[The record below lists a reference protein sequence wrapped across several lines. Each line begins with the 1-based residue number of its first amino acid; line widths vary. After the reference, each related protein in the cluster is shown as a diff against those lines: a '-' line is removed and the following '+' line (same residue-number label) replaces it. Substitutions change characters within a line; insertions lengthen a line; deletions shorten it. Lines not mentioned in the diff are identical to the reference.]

1 MYNVVLI
8 NWFHNKKSLTI
19 FELDGVSFG
28 LLEFLDFGIEESSVT
43 CTSSSSSPCSC
54 APSPTEKRHT
64 SVIELPLLLGDLLSI
79 MHSYGFCF
87 EAQKTIFNLS
97 WSVLPESNA
106 NDNLKTL
113 RTFARNFLNIDFFL
127 KMLPLKDDELVM
139 SETQK
144 RWGVTNFVLE
154 RACPEEHLNLSES
167 GFVSEEGNSPKI
179 LQLQL
184 WREMFCAKY
193 DLNGPM
199 KRFYSTGQVPQRTR
213 SHLTTTISSALH
225 LRSGRIRCLAD
236 RNRAFFLLPT
246 LIFCSF
252 VNNVEII
259 VNKIC
264 FWKEK

>member
-1 MYNVVLI
+1 MYNEVLI

-28 LLEFLDFGIEESSVT
+28 LLEFLDFGVEESSVT

-113 RTFARNFLNIDFFL
+113 RTLARNFPNIDFFL
-127 KMLPLKDDELVM
+127 KMLPLKDVRNA
-139 SETQK
+139 K
-144 RWGVTNFVLE
+144 KWGVTNFVLE

-167 GFVSEEGNSPKI
+167 GFVSEEGHSPKI
-179 LQLQL
+179 LQLEL
-184 WREMFCAKY
+184 WREISSAKY

-199 KRFYSTGQVPQRTR
+199 KRF
-213 SHLTTTISSALH
+213 
-225 LRSGRIRCLAD
+225 
-236 RNRAFFLLPT
+236 
-246 LIFCSF
+246 
-252 VNNVEII
+252 
-259 VNKIC
+259 
-264 FWKEK
+264 